1 MARTRELHFLDDLAA
16 VHVAGAFAKLGEG
29 RNVLL
34 DLLVFDCGRGAEAGI
49 VREQM
54 LHETTFFLGIGRRE
68 GGAQSRR
75 QVEEIE
81 RSSKRGDVDR

>member
-1 MARTRELHFLDDLAA
+1 MGSEMCIRDR
-16 VHVAGAFAKLGEG
+16 
-29 RNVLL
+29 
-34 DLLVFDCGRGAEAGI
+34 AGI

-54 LHETTFFLGIGRRE
+54 LHEKTFFLGIGRRE